1 MNLENDLPTWCH
13 TTPADGVPIT
23 DSYRSSRIE
32 GHSGIFQII
41 TTPYYCAKRHSA
53 PPNVFL
59 SGVPRIPR
67 QPTGL
72 CVPCWKA
79 WESRTTVSLSNQI
92 ILSDQGPALAV
103 LGGRA
108 RAKRG
113 RCQHPSLAS
122 SFTTGEEK
130 GKPVKGTVPIP
141 VPLISGSRGF
151 GRNYLPR

>member
-1 MNLENDLPTWCH
+1 MNLENDLPKWCH

-59 SGVPRIPR
+59 SGIPRIPR

-79 WESRTTVSLSNQI
+79 WESRTTFSLSNQI

-113 RCQHPSLAS
+113 RCQHPVPGLVVYYWRRKREACQENGSD
-122 SFTTGEEK
+122 TGPPHIWEPGVWQK
-130 GKPVKGTVPIP
+130 
-141 VPLISGSRGF
+141 
-151 GRNYLPR
+151 LPT